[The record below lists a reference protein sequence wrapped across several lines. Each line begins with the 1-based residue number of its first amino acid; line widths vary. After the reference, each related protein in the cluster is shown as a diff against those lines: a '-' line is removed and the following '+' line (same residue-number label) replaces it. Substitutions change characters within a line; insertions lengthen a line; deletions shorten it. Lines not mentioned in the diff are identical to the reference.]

1 MFLTLLQ
8 SQGGPVPVVV
18 IPTKKSGGNADSY
31 WLRLLLQAE
40 LNTYKDKSHISLG
53 GVELDCDVTV
63 IRPIVR
69 PDNSAKV
76 LRKIE
81 ANITKVIA
89 KAEILD
95 MYDELNSGKN
105 LKEAL
110 LEEFEE
116 EEE

>member
-1 MFLTLLQ
+1 MFLTIL
-8 SQGGPVPVVV
+8 SQQGAPPPPVIVVA
-18 IPTKKSGGNADSY
+18 TQKSGGSADAY
-31 WLRLLLQAE
+31 WLRLLIQAE
-40 LNTYKDKSHISLG
+40 LNTYKDKSHIALG

-95 MYDELNSGKN
+95 LYDELNRGKN

-116 EEE
+116 EE